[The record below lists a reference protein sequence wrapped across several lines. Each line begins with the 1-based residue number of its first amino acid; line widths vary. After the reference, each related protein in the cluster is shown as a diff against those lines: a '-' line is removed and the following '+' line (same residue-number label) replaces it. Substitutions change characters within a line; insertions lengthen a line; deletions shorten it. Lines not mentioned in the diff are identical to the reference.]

1 MLHWIDIAIIGA
13 YIAYSIWAGL
23 GGAKDAGQNL
33 EEYFLAGRTLRGWQA
48 GISMAA
54 TQFAADTPL
63 VVTGLIATA
72 GIFSLWRLWIY
83 AIAFLLMAL
92 VLGASWRRSGVI
104 TDAALTEVRYGGKSA
119 AVLRGTKAIYFGFIF
134 NCTVLAMVLLA
145 TTRITEPFL
154 TWHEWVSPGFHDGM
168 RGIVEWF
175 GFPLTAGGAPCGA
188 EALCAE
194 GSECMRQRCI
204 GPLEWIASTNNVL
217 SIGAIVLVTTFYS
230 TTGGLRAVV
239 KTDIAQFAI
248 AIVGTVV
255 YAWLVVSAV
264 GGFGEMIAGVR
275 ETYPADGSGPAGIT
289 YTEVLAFTPTQAAD
303 VGFAV
308 IGVVLIQWICQINA
322 DGSGYLAQRTMGC
335 RSDQDARSAGVI
347 FAVTQVLFRSLL
359 WLPIGLGLLILFPP
373 SELLS
378 GGALASARE
387 ATYVTGIAELLP
399 PGVMGIVITGMLG
412 ALASTV
418 DTHLNWGSSYFT
430 NDIYRRFICP
440 HVLKKEPSPRAL
452 VWVARSTNIL
462 ILLIALII
470 MPQLDSIQQA
480 WKASLLLGAGVGVNL
495 VLRWIWW
502 RMNAIGE
509 LGSLVA
515 STVIAPILLFGIEDE
530 TFAAVGDP
538 DALRLLLMASLGT
551 LIGIAAALLTK
562 PEPDEL
568 LAEFYRR
575 ASPPGFWGRFAD
587 TPERARADKNRLGY
601 NLIATFGTAFSI
613 FCVLTGIGSWMVWSP
628 APTWFPWEVPW
639 IVLNLVLGIGTAPL
653 WYRFATKGRLSDPE
667 SPPPVEDE
675 GEGPSIEEPSPYAKK
690 KKTEK
695 DRAAA

>member
-1 MLHWIDIAIIGA
+1 MLHWVDIAIIGA
-13 YIAYSIWAGL
+13 YIAYSIWSGV

-33 EEYFLAGRTLRGWQA
+33 EEYFLAGRSLKGWQA

-63 VVTGLIATA
+63 VVTGLVATA

-119 AVLRGTKAIYFGFIF
+119 AILRGTKAIYFGFIF

-154 TWHEWVSPGFHDGM
+154 TWHEWVAPGFHDGV

-175 GFPLTAGGAPCGA
+175 GFPLTAGGEACGA
-188 EALCAE
+188 AAATCAD
-194 GSECMRQRCI
+194 GFECMRQRCI
-204 GPLEWIASTNNVL
+204 GRPQWIASTNNVL

-248 AIVGTVV
+248 AIVGTVI

-264 GGFGEMIAGVR
+264 GGFDDLISGVR
-275 ETYPADGSGPAGIT
+275 ETYPADGSGPAGLK
-289 YTEVLAFTPTQAAD
+289 YTEVLAFTPSQAGEI
-303 VGFAV
+303 GFAV
-308 IGVVLIQWICQINA
+308 IGVIMIQWICQINA

-335 RSDQDARSAGVI
+335 RTDEDARSAGVI

-359 WLPIGLGLLILFPP
+359 WLPIALGLLILFPP
-373 SELLS
+373 SQILT

-399 PGVMGIVITGMLG
+399 PGVTGIVITGMLG

-440 HVLKKEPSPRAL
+440 NVLKKEPTPKSL

-462 ILLIALII
+462 ILFIALAV
-470 MPQLDSIQQA
+470 MPQLDSIQEA
-480 WKASLLLGAGVGVNL
+480 WKASLLLGAGVGVIL

-509 LGSLVA
+509 LSALIA
-515 STVIAPILLFGIEDE
+515 STVLAPILLLYVED
-530 TFAAVGDP
+530 
-538 DALRLLLMASLGT
+538 DAPRLLLMAFLATGT
-551 LIGIAAALLTK
+551 GIVAALVSK
-562 PEPDEL
+562 PEPREL
-568 LAEFYRR
+568 LQQFYAR
-575 ASPPGFWGRFAD
+575 AHPPGFWGPIAGSAEKDAESR
-587 TPERARADKNRLGY
+587 RRLGY
-601 NLIATFGTAFSI
+601 NLVATFGTAFSI

-628 APTWFPWEVPW
+628 APTWFPYEIPW
-639 IVLNLVLGIGTAPL
+639 IALNLVAGIGTAPI
-653 WYRFATKGRLSDPE
+653 WYRFAKKGRLAHPE
-667 SPPPVEDE
+667 EPPMVEDT
-675 GEGPSIEEPSPYAKK
+675 GDGPSIEEVRGSAAK
-690 KKTEK
+690 
-695 DRAAA
+695 